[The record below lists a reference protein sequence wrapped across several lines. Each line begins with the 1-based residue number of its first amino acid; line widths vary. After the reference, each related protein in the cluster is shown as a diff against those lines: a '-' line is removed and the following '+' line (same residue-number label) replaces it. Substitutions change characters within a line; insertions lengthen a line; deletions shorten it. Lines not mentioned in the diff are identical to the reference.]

1 MMLGDK
7 IHDYRISM
15 GLTIQQFA
23 EKLDIQPTVV
33 DDWEMHKAL
42 PRVEELVKI
51 EQVFGISVDALLNDK
66 PIEVQPT
73 QTAQPV
79 QPVHHVPP
87 VSPRPQPQYV
97 PIYTQPVNPQ
107 AAQPV
112 NPQVAQPQPQQQ
124 AAQPV
129 NPQAAQPQPQQQTA
143 QPQQQP
149 IYGQPVYGQPV
160 YGQPVYGQPVYGQPV
175 YHPAAYGQPIQQPVY
190 RQQQYGTT
198 QPIYQVVERK
208 EKSVPGGLKAL
219 SWITFGLSIASW
231 IIAMII
237 DEILI
242 QEFRVNTMFAYYFSL
257 LLPQSSII
265 AFIILKIKGHKS
277 IKNLVIGIVFTCF
290 LLLIIIGILTSG
302 EVSGPEDP
310 GFSI

>member
-23 EKLDIQPTVV
+23 EKLDIQPTVI

-97 PIYTQPVNPQ
+97 PVYT
-107 AAQPV
+107 
-112 NPQVAQPQPQQQ
+112 
-124 AAQPV
+124 QPV

-160 YGQPVYGQPVYGQPV
+160 YGQPVYR
-175 YHPAAYGQPIQQPVY
+175 PAAYGQPMQQPVY

-231 IIAMII
+231 LIAILI

-290 LLLIIIGILTSG
+290 LLLIIIAILTSG
-302 EVSGPEDP
+302 DVSGQGDP

>member
-23 EKLDIQPTVV
+23 EKLDIQPTVI

-97 PIYTQPVNPQ
+97 PVYTQPVNPQ

-112 NPQVAQPQPQQQ
+112 NPQAV
-124 AAQPV
+124 
-129 NPQAAQPQPQQQTA
+129 QPQPQQQTA

-149 IYGQPVYGQPV
+149 IYGQPV

-231 IIAMII
+231 FIAILI

-242 QEFRVNTMFAYYFSL
+242 QDFRVNTMLPYYFSL

-290 LLLIIIGILTSG
+290 LLLIIITILTSG
-302 EVSGPEDP
+302 DVSGQGDP

>member
-1 MMLGDK
+1 MLGDK

-23 EKLDIQPTVV
+23 EKLDIQPTVI

-73 QTAQPV
+73 QPAQPV

-97 PIYTQPVNPQ
+97 PVYTQPVNP
-107 AAQPV
+107 
-112 NPQVAQPQPQQQ
+112 Q

-149 IYGQPVYGQPV
+149 IYGQPV

-219 SWITFGLSIASW
+219 SWVTFGLSIASW
-231 IIAMII
+231 FIAILI

-242 QEFRVNTMFAYYFSL
+242 QEFRVNTMFPYYFSL

>member
-1 MMLGDK
+1 MLGDK

-23 EKLDIQPTVV
+23 EKLDIQPTVI

-79 QPVHHVPP
+79 QPVPHVPP

-97 PIYTQPVNPQ
+97 PVYTQPVNPQ

-112 NPQVAQPQPQQQ
+112 NPQ

-149 IYGQPVYGQPV
+149 I

-231 IIAMII
+231 LIAILI

-290 LLLIIIGILTSG
+290 LLLIIIAILTSG
-302 EVSGPEDP
+302 DVSGQGDP

>member
-1 MMLGDK
+1 MLGDK

-23 EKLDIQPTVV
+23 EKLDIQPTVI

-97 PIYTQPVNPQ
+97 PVYTQPVNPQ
-107 AAQPV
+107 AAQP
-112 NPQVAQPQPQQQ
+112 QQ
-124 AAQPV
+124 
-129 NPQAAQPQPQQQTA
+129 QQQTA

-149 IYGQPVYGQPV
+149 I

-231 IIAMII
+231 LIAILI

-290 LLLIIIGILTSG
+290 LLLIIIAILTSG
-302 EVSGPEDP
+302 DVSGQGDP